1 MARETFGWFPDTAS
15 EGADSPAVNVTKFG
29 DGYEAR
35 FADNVNVNRQSW
47 AVTFTTG
54 RNAGQGLLIRA
65 FLRRHEGRKSFIW
78 TNPFGE
84 TGYYIARS
92 WKAKS
97 DRGEVI
103 VSTTFEE
110 VFEGE

>member
-1 MARETFGWFPDTAS
+1 MARETFGWFPDSAS
-15 EGADSPAVNVTKFG
+15 ECADAPAINVTKFG

-47 AVTFTTG
+47 TLTFTKG
-54 RNAGQGLLIRA
+54 RVAGEGLAIRN
-65 FLRRHEGRKSFIW
+65 FLRRHEGRLSFIW
-78 TNPFGE
+78 KNPFEE
-84 TGYYIARS
+84 TGFYVART

-103 VSTTFEE
+103 VTATFEQ